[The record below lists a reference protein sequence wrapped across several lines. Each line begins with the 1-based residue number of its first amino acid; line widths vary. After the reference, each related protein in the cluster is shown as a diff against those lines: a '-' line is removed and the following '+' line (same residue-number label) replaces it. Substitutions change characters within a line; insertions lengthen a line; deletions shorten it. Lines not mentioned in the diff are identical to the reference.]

1 MQLSTSVQLNDAN
14 AHPII
19 SHVSNL
25 EEHFLDFLS
34 KCVVL
39 QVAEERPPIEMSR
52 LPPGWRIFQSRAL
65 TSRWPQGSTYLKLA
79 PWYSSR
85 PSDQKEYFRPC
96 HFGGFG
102 ISTLMFLLIC

>member
-14 AHPII
+14 ARPII

-65 TSRWPQGSTYLKLA
+65 TSRWPQGSTI
-79 PWYSSR
+79 P
-85 PSDQKEYFRPC
+85 ETC
-96 HFGGFG
+96 
-102 ISTLMFLLIC
+102 TLVFF